1 MGSHDG
7 IKPEHKQ
14 FTAML
19 RMETDE
25 GIAGAVQIESSARYA
40 RSVMD
45 LTERRLKSLIGE
57 NPLTTERLWH
67 LIWEIDR
74 VEEMHM
80 THLGL
85 VDQLAWDI
93 KSKKAG
99 HADLADAGRQQ
110 TRRSRLRLHGDLGHD
125 GRVRALHQAVHG
137 RRASRRSSCT
147 PGATP
152 RRTRSSRAT
161 CANGP
166 GRTPT

>member
-1 MGSHDG
+1 MRITDIRCFIVEASPSPHRYRWRNGLMGSHDG
-7 IKPEHKQ
+7 IKPGHKQ
-14 FTAML
+14 FTAMV

-57 NPLTTERLWH
+57 NPLNTERLFH

-74 VEEMHM
+74 VDEMHM

-99 HADLADAGRQQ
+99 MPIWQMLGGNSPKVPAYASTVTWDTMDEYE
-110 TRRSRLRLHGDLGHD
+110 RSIKQCMDLGF
-125 GRVRALHQAVHG
+125 R
-137 RRASRRSSCT
+137 
-147 PGATP
+147 
-152 RRTRSSRAT
+152 
-161 CANGP
+161 
-166 GRTPT
+166 